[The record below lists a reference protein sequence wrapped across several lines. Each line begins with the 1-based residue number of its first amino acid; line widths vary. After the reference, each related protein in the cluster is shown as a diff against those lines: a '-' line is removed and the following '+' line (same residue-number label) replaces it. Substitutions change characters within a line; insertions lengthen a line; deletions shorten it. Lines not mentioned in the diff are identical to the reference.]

1 MRLLVVC
8 TANIAR
14 SPLAGAMLA
23 ASCRDHGIEVV
34 SAGTHAR
41 TGDPAAEPS
50 QRMARDRGLDLS
62 EHRSQA
68 VTASLVAEAGL
79 VVTMSERHRDRCAPL
94 AAGAGS
100 YVFTLRELGRLLVA
114 ADLDGVPSAAPDRLG
129 WLADR
134 AHLARP
140 RASPAPGPED
150 VHDPIRDPEVA
161 WLRMGAAL
169 DDGCGDLVRA
179 LGLPLGWRPAA
190 VTDEPASP
198 AIEPAAQG
206 RGARWMRSA
215 GRRGGR
221 SRRARRRPGPSRDD
235 PRA

>member
-1 MRLLVVC
+1 MHLLVVC

-23 ASCRDHGIEVV
+23 ASLEDHGIGVL

-50 QRMARDRGLDLS
+50 QRMAEDRGLDLS
-62 EHRSQA
+62 EHRSQP
-68 VTASLVAEAGL
+68 VTESLVREAGL

-100 YVFTLRELGRLLVA
+100 YVFTLRELGRLLRA
-114 ADLDGVPSAAPDRLG
+114 ADLHEAPAEVTDRLG

-140 RASPAPGPED
+140 GASPASGPED
-150 VHDPIRDPEVA
+150 IHDPIRDPEAA
-161 WLRMGAAL
+161 WQRMAAAL
-169 DDGCGDLVRA
+169 DEGCSELVHA
-179 LGLPLGWRPAA
+179 LGLPVGWRPAA
-190 VTDEPASP
+190 VTEQAVEPAR
-198 AIEPAAQG
+198 EPAAQS
-206 RGARWMRSA
+206 RGARWMRKA
-215 GRRGGR
+215 GRGAGR
-221 SRRARRRPGPSRDD
+221 NPRARHREGPEDD
-235 PRA
+235 AGA

>member
-1 MRLLVVC
+1 MHLLVVC

-14 SPLAGAMLA
+14 SPLAGVMLA
-23 ASCRDHGIEVV
+23 ASLEDHGIEVV

-50 QRMARDRGLDLS
+50 RRMAQHRGLDLS
-62 EHRSQA
+62 EHRSQV
-68 VTASLVAEAGL
+68 VTESLVREAGL

-100 YVFTLRELGRLLVA
+100 YVFTLRELGRLLGA
-114 ADLDGVPSAAPDRLG
+114 ADLEGIPSAVPDRLG

-140 RASPAPGPED
+140 RASPASGPED
-150 VHDPIRDPEVA
+150 VHDPIRDPEAA
-161 WLRMGAAL
+161 WMRMAATL
-169 DDGCGDLVRA
+169 DAGCSELVHA
-179 LGLPLGWRPAA
+179 LGLPVGWRPAE
-190 VTDEPASP
+190 VTEDSP
-198 AIEPAAQG
+198 PSEPAAPG

-215 GRRGGR
+215 GRGGGR
-221 SRRARRRPGPSRDD
+221 SPWARRRADPSGDE
-235 PRA
+235 PHA